1 MAWKHLYHGTIVHVH
16 NCSTVF
22 IFKHD
27 DVMII
32 GNSFTLEI
40 VQGFKNIQELLV
52 YQTLYASVAF
62 LSCNTEFGHVV
73 CLWLGLNCDFLE
85 STIFPLWVDSW
96 FGHRA
101 HISHIIHFHLR
112 HIIVFV
118 TCFFSSFIPQSLFHS
133 APTSCF
139 SHTLKKLLLCL
150 STSTIAC
157 FRPEGRI
164 EHSLLCN
171 DLNTAIR
178 WQSPNC

>member
-1 MAWKHLYHGTIVHVH
+1 MVH
-16 NCSTVF
+16 NCSTIF

-85 STIFPLWVDSW
+85 STIFLLLSRFVIWPQSP
-96 FGHRA
+96 
-101 HISHIIHFHLR
+101 HITHYTLSSQTHYCVCHL
-112 HIIVFV
+112 
-118 TCFFSSFIPQSLFHS
+118 FFSLFYPSVSLSLCPYFLFL
-133 APTSCF
+133 P
-139 SHTLKKLLLCL
+139 HT
-150 STSTIAC
+150 
-157 FRPEGRI
+157 
-164 EHSLLCN
+164 
-171 DLNTAIR
+171 
-178 WQSPNC
+178 